1 MKSHEKF
8 NLDKTYKYFPGVAI
22 IHFVK
27 DNNFLELLSA
37 LKDDM
42 IQSNL
47 FDKYVFLPKSSY
59 HMTLSDL
66 LTYNQ
71 SHLAEED
78 NMDKYVYKKLCQD
91 LFEINVWME
100 ITRISARKVH
110 LISKTKEDKRVL
122 DEFRKV
128 VSKKFN
134 IHFDDTYKF
143 HISLSYLLENRTEE
157 EKNEI
162 KIFLERLNKNYLNTF
177 NPILINIGELVV
189 FNDMAEFKNIKD
201 GRSTLKHQPTR

>member
-8 NLDKTYKYFPGVAI
+8 NLDRTYKYFPGVAI

-27 DNNFLELLSA
+27 DNNLIELLSS

-66 LTYNQ
+66 LIYNQ
-71 SHLAEED
+71 SHLAEE
-78 NMDKYVYKKLCQD
+78 NNIDKYVYKKLSQD

-100 ITRISARKVH
+100 VTRISARKVH
-110 LISKTKEDKRVL
+110 LIPKTKEDKHVL

-128 VSKKFN
+128 VSKKLN

-143 HISLSYLLENRTEE
+143 HISLSYQLDNRTEE

-162 KIFLERLNKNYLNTF
+162 EIFLEQFNKNYLDSF
-177 NPILINIGELVV
+177 NPILINFGELVV

-201 GRSTLKHQPTR
+201 GRSTLKRQPTR